1 MTTFVVDLFDL
12 EEDKTISVREVLT
25 KFVYSILLIK
35 RNWKVI
41 IILSIISTGIGFTS
55 HNDGPYIAPT
65 EIFLT
70 KDSHKLNDFVVS
82 DSYGFKYSDSK
93 VSKDE
98 FGSLVKSSKIIDKI
112 LKQIITISGQK
123 DTVFNHIIKQEVV
136 QSNEEGIHLLGKR
149 NIALKYLRENIR
161 TVITTKSTITLEVLS
176 HNEELAIKVSKLLV
190 EKTKDL
196 IKNIGL
202 KTEIRFREK
211 LIEKRDS
218 LANQKL
224 NNESNLISQL
234 NIQYELSELKIARFE
249 SNIEVI
255 SLPDYPLNK
264 KGFSLPI
271 YSLIFTFIGLVLSS
285 MFVLIKKIIKKNL
298 KDIKF

>member
-1 MTTFVVDLFDL
+1 MYAF
-12 EEDKTISVREVLT
+12 
-25 KFVYSILLIK
+25 LLIRK
-35 RNWKVI
+35 NWKTVLLTSLI
-41 IILSIISTGIGFTS
+41 FTGIGFIW
-55 HNDGPYIAPT
+55 HNEEPYIAPT

-98 FGSLVKSSKIIDKI
+98 FGSLVKSSKIIDRI
-112 LKQIITISGQK
+112 LKQVISISGKK
-123 DTVFNHIIKQEVV
+123 DTVFNHVIKYEVAKFKDQGV
-136 QSNEEGIHLLGKR
+136 PFLGKR

-190 EKTKDL
+190 DKTKDL

-202 KTEIRFREK
+202 KTEIKFREK

-218 LANQKL
+218 LVRK
-224 NNESNLISQL
+224 EPDVKSSLISQL
-234 NIQYELSELKIARFE
+234 NIQFEFSELKIARFE

-264 KGFSLPI
+264 RGFSHLTYCI
-271 YSLIFTFIGLVLSS
+271 LFGVFGFIMSIFYVF
-285 MFVLIKKIIKKNL
+285 IKKIILQNMTK
-298 KDIKF
+298 I